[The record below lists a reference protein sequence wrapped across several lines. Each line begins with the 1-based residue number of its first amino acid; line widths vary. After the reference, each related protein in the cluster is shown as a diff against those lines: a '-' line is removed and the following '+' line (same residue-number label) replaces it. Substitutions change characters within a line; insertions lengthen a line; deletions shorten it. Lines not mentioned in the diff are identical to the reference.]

1 MEKTRLCGM
10 TQEEVD
16 SYLKEKNI
24 KVAIMMEHG
33 YDKDGDWAEIITD
46 DEGYQTGFGDD
57 CVRIEKLWGFSSPNG
72 FHTFSWEEPKM
83 TEALA
88 QYMTVLFHKLYEEYD
103 VCWNDAEALSL
114 AYVMSEFQVPY
125 VEREW
130 DKKPDMST
138 EEGQEEGQ
146 EEVRKKL
153 LGCIESGNVVVPK
166 AVEETVNVRG
176 EERDISE
183 FDKEAVE
190 EYMKDV
196 EILEKEGLFT
206 DHNTVIEDWKD

>member
-1 MEKTRLCGM
+1 MSDKSRLCGM

-16 SYLKEKNI
+16 SFLKEKNI
-24 KVAIMMEHG
+24 TVAVMMEHG
-33 YDKDGDWAEIITD
+33 YDKDGDWAEEIRD
-46 DEGYQTGFGDD
+46 DKGYFVKFGDD
-57 CVRIEKLWGFSSPNG
+57 CVRTVNLWGFSSPNG

-125 VEREW
+125 VLTGRENAPP
-130 DKKPDMST
+130 PDMST
-138 EEGQEEGQ
+138 EEGQ

-153 LGCIESGNVVVPK
+153 LDCIESGNVVVPK
-166 AVEETVNVRG
+166 AVEENVTVRG
-176 EERDISE
+176 EERKASE
-183 FDKEAVE
+183 FDIEH
-190 EYMKDV
+190 
-196 EILEKEGLFT
+196 LFT
-206 DHNTVIEDWKD
+206 KPGVIEDWETK

>member
-1 MEKTRLCGM
+1 M

-16 SYLKEKNI
+16 SYLKENKI
-24 KVAIMMEHG
+24 KVAVMMEHG
-33 YDKDGDWAEIITD
+33 YNKDGDWAEEIRD
-46 DEGYQTGFGDD
+46 DKGYFVKFGDD
-57 CVRIEKLWGFSSPNG
+57 CVRTEKLWGFSSPNG

-125 VEREW
+125 VLTGRENAPP
-130 DKKPDMST
+130 PDMST
-138 EEGQEEGQ
+138 EEGQ

-153 LGCIESGNVVVPK
+153 LDCIESGNVVVPK
-166 AVEETVNVRG
+166 EVEETVTVRG
-176 EERDISE
+176 EERQESE
-183 FDKEAVE
+183 FNKEDL
-190 EYMKDV
+190 YTKSG
-196 EILEKEGLFT
+196 I
-206 DHNTVIEDWKD
+206 IEDWKNI

>member
-1 MEKTRLCGM
+1 MSDKSRLCGM

-24 KVAIMMEHG
+24 KVAVMMEHG
-33 YDKDGDWAEIITD
+33 YDKDGDWAEEIRD
-46 DEGYQTGFGDD
+46 KDGYFVKFGDD
-57 CVRIEKLWGFSSPNG
+57 CVRIEKLWGFSSPKG
-72 FHTFSWEEPKM
+72 FHTFSWEDPEM

-130 DKKPDMST
+130 DKTPDVST
-138 EEGQEEGQ
+138 EEGQ

-153 LGCIESGNVVVPK
+153 LGCIESGNVVIPEGVLS
-166 AVEETVNVRG
+166 
-176 EERDISE
+176 D
-183 FDKEAVE
+183 DK
-190 EYMKDV
+190 
-196 EILEKEGLFT
+196 
-206 DHNTVIEDWKD
+206 